1 MSLCLEKV
9 FVQAQRTF
17 LLTSCSYQHIMIFGG
32 ESRRPIKHKIQR
44 CCAAACRNDSDGGS
58 GGGFKGTGCRAP
70 RERHCKR
77 KNVPRRRKPLGR
89 KSVIADIMSVRRQVT
104 NEERT
109 LRGASQKTY
118 IAEDRQQR
126 ALSPWCMDRQECA
139 PTFPVWEDAGVFS
152 VAAPAGHSPWNGGRP
167 VFFLHMDTSG
177 RDGFS
182 SRLLS
187 IRAGGAKASPASS
200 LFCTSNSRTCG
211 ISTKRTCTIE
221 NCWNTGAILLRGW
234 HHQFRGVGGIIGNA
248 SAAVNITN
256 CYYLDST
263 DTFYW
268 LHEDGFRPL
277 TQLTAAAH
285 AAVPELSRRITPRRW
300 KIPAS
305 RRNTFTR
312 RMNCGMMHLYP
323 TIMPWGEAALTAP
336 GLVGQAPPRLRFAG
350 AGMDADMTPC
360 GTGQKTAPEI

>member
-1 MSLCLEKV
+1 MQSRRQALWRFMSLCLEKV

-32 ESRRPIKHKIQR
+32 KSRRPIKHKIQR

-58 GGGFKGTGCRAP
+58 GGGFKGTGCRVP

-139 PTFPVWEDAGVFS
+139 PTFPVWENAGVFS

-200 LFCTSNSRTCG
+200 LSCTSNSRACG
-211 ISTKRTCTIE
+211 ISTKRHLHHRKLLEYRCDPAARLAPSIPRRRRHDRQLRYGGTRRRTGVAE
-221 NCWNTGAILLRGW
+221 ADNTETVENTG
-234 HHQFRGVGGIIGNA
+234 VP
-248 SAAVNITN
+248 SK
-256 CYYLDST
+256 YL
-263 DTFYW
+263 Y
-268 LHEDGFRPL
+268 
-277 TQLTAAAH
+277 
-285 AAVPELSRRITPRRW
+285 
-300 KIPAS
+300 
-305 RRNTFTR
+305 
-312 RMNCGMMHLYP
+312 
-323 TIMPWGEAALTAP
+323 AP
-336 GLVGQAPPRLRFAG
+336 
-350 AGMDADMTPC
+350 
-360 GTGQKTAPEI
+360 

>member
-1 MSLCLEKV
+1 MQSRRQALWRFMSLCLEKV

-77 KNVPRRRKPLGR
+77 KNVPRRCKPLGR

-139 PTFPVWEDAGVFS
+139 PTFPVWENAGVFS
-152 VAAPAGHSPWNGGRP
+152 VADPAGHSPWNGGRP

-200 LFCTSNSRTCG
+200 LSCTSNSRACG

-234 HHQFRGVGGIIGNA
+234 HHQFRGVGGIIGN
-248 SAAVNITN
+248 SETVENTGVPSK
-256 CYYLDST
+256 YL
-263 DTFYW
+263 Y
-268 LHEDGFRPL
+268 
-277 TQLTAAAH
+277 
-285 AAVPELSRRITPRRW
+285 
-300 KIPAS
+300 
-305 RRNTFTR
+305 
-312 RMNCGMMHLYP
+312 
-323 TIMPWGEAALTAP
+323 AP
-336 GLVGQAPPRLRFAG
+336 
-350 AGMDADMTPC
+350 
-360 GTGQKTAPEI
+360 

>member
-1 MSLCLEKV
+1 MLCGRLP
-9 FVQAQRTF
+9 QR
-17 LLTSCSYQHIMIFGG
+17 L
-32 ESRRPIKHKIQR
+32 RW
-44 CCAAACRNDSDGGS
+44 GS

-139 PTFPVWEDAGVFS
+139 PTFPVWENAGIFS
-152 VAAPAGHSPWNGGRP
+152 AYGYVRSRRFFQPSAFHKGGRGES
-167 VFFLHMDTSG
+167 L
-177 RDGFS
+177 

-187 IRAGGAKASPASS
+187 F
-200 LFCTSNSRTCG
+200 L
-211 ISTKRTCTIE
+211 
-221 NCWNTGAILLRGW
+221 WL
-234 HHQFRGVGGIIGNA
+234 RGVGGMIGN
-248 SAAVNITN
+248 SGT
-256 CYYLDST
+256 
-263 DTFYW
+263 
-268 LHEDGFRPL
+268 
-277 TQLTAAAH
+277 AAH
-285 AAVPELSRRITPRRW
+285 AAVPELPGRITPRRW

-312 RMNCGMMHLYP
+312 RRNCGMIHLYP

-350 AGMDADMTPC
+350 AGLDADMAPC
-360 GTGQKTAPEI
+360 GTGRKTAPEI

>member
-1 MSLCLEKV
+1 MQSRRQALWRFMSLCLEKV

-139 PTFPVWEDAGVFS
+139 PTFPVWENAGIFF
-152 VAAPAGHSPWNGGRP
+152 VADPAGHSPWNGGRP
-167 VFFLHMDTSG
+167 LFFLHMDTSG

-200 LFCTSNSRTCG
+200 LSCTSNSRACG

-234 HHQFRGVGGIIGNA
+234 HHQFRGAGGITGNPG
-248 SAAVNITN
+248 T
-256 CYYLDST
+256 
-263 DTFYW
+263 
-268 LHEDGFRPL
+268 
-277 TQLTAAAH
+277 AAH
-285 AAVPELSRRITPRRW
+285 AAVPELPRRITPRRW

-312 RMNCGMMHLYP
+312 RMNCGMIHLYP

-350 AGMDADMTPC
+350 AGLDADMTPC
-360 GTGQKTAPEI
+360 GTGRKTAPEI

>member
-1 MSLCLEKV
+1 MQSRRQALWRFMRLCLEKV

-17 LLTSCSYQHIMIFGG
+17 LLTSCFYQHIMIFGG

-139 PTFPVWEDAGVFS
+139 PTFPLWENAGAFS
-152 VAAPAGHSPWNGGRP
+152 VADPAGHSPWNGGGP
-167 VFFLHMDTSG
+167 AFFLHVDKSS

-200 LFCTSNSRTCG
+200 LFMERT
-211 ISTKRTCTIE
+211 
-221 NCWNTGAILLRGW
+221 
-234 HHQFRGVGGIIGNA
+234 
-248 SAAVNITN
+248 
-256 CYYLDST
+256 YL
-263 DTFYW
+263 
-268 LHEDGFRPL
+268 
-277 TQLTAAAH
+277 
-285 AAVPELSRRITPRRW
+285 RRIGQGSLTPFSAYALEIEKILMRR
-300 KIPAS
+300 KSHEP
-305 RRNTFTR
+305 
-312 RMNCGMMHLYP
+312 
-323 TIMPWGEAALTAP
+323 
-336 GLVGQAPPRLRFAG
+336 
-350 AGMDADMTPC
+350 
-360 GTGQKTAPEI
+360 

>member
-1 MSLCLEKV
+1 MQSRRQALWRFMSLCLEKV

-58 GGGFKGTGCRAP
+58 GGGFKGTGCKAP

-104 NEERT
+104 NEEGT

-126 ALSPWCMDRQECA
+126 ALSPWCMDRQGCA
-139 PTFPVWEDAGVFS
+139 PTFPVWENAGVFS
-152 VAAPAGHSPWNGGRP
+152 VADPAGHSPWNGRRP

-200 LFCTSNSRTCG
+200 LFMERT
-211 ISTKRTCTIE
+211 
-221 NCWNTGAILLRGW
+221 
-234 HHQFRGVGGIIGNA
+234 
-248 SAAVNITN
+248 
-256 CYYLDST
+256 YL
-263 DTFYW
+263 
-268 LHEDGFRPL
+268 
-277 TQLTAAAH
+277 
-285 AAVPELSRRITPRRW
+285 RRIGQGSLTPFSAYALEIEKILIRRRSHE
-300 KIPAS
+300 P
-305 RRNTFTR
+305 
-312 RMNCGMMHLYP
+312 
-323 TIMPWGEAALTAP
+323 
-336 GLVGQAPPRLRFAG
+336 
-350 AGMDADMTPC
+350 
-360 GTGQKTAPEI
+360 

>member
-89 KSVIADIMSVRRQVT
+89 KSVITDIMSVRRQVT

-139 PTFPVWEDAGVFS
+139 PTFPVWENAGI
-152 VAAPAGHSPWNGGRP
+152 
-167 VFFLHMDTSG
+167 FLSQIP
-177 RDGFS
+177 
-182 SRLLS
+182 LV
-187 IRAGGAKASPASS
+187 I
-200 LFCTSNSRTCG
+200 
-211 ISTKRTCTIE
+211 
-221 NCWNTGAILLRGW
+221 LRGTEGDRYFFCIW
-234 HHQFRGVGGIIGNA
+234 IRQVETVFP
-248 SAAVNITN
+248 AV
-256 CYYLDST
+256 C
-263 DTFYW
+263 F
-268 LHEDGFRPL
+268 P
-277 TQLTAAAH
+277 
-285 AAVPELSRRITPRRW
+285 
-300 KIPAS
+300 
-305 RRNTFTR
+305 
-312 RMNCGMMHLYP
+312 
-323 TIMPWGEAALTAP
+323 
-336 GLVGQAPPRLRFAG
+336 
-350 AGMDADMTPC
+350 
-360 GTGQKTAPEI
+360 

>member
-1 MSLCLEKV
+1 MCADVSRMGKRRCFFCRSSRWSFSVE
-9 FVQAQRTF
+9 RRETG
-17 LLTSCSYQHIMIFGG
+17 IFSAYGYVRSRRFFQPSAFHKGGRG
-32 ESRRPIKHKIQR
+32 ES
-44 CCAAACRNDSDGGS
+44 
-58 GGGFKGTGCRAP
+58 
-70 RERHCKR
+70 
-77 KNVPRRRKPLGR
+77 L
-89 KSVIADIMSVRRQVT
+89 
-104 NEERT
+104 
-109 LRGASQKTY
+109 
-118 IAEDRQQR
+118 
-126 ALSPWCMDRQECA
+126 
-139 PTFPVWEDAGVFS
+139 
-152 VAAPAGHSPWNGGRP
+152 
-167 VFFLHMDTSG
+167 
-177 RDGFS
+177 

-187 IRAGGAKASPASS
+187 F
-200 LFCTSNSRTCG
+200 L
-211 ISTKRTCTIE
+211 
-221 NCWNTGAILLRGW
+221 W
-234 HHQFRGVGGIIGNA
+234 FRGVGGITGNA

-312 RMNCGMMHLYP
+312 RMNCGMIHLYP

-350 AGMDADMTPC
+350 AGLDADMTPC
-360 GTGQKTAPEI
+360 GTGRKTAPAL

>member
-1 MSLCLEKV
+1 MSLCLKKV

-17 LLTSCSYQHIMIFGG
+17 LLTSCSYQHIMTFGG

-139 PTFPVWEDAGVFS
+139 PTFPVWENAGVFFCRGSRWSFS
-152 VAAPAGHSPWNGGRP
+152 VERRETGIFSAYGYVRSRRFFQPSAFHKGGRGES
-167 VFFLHMDTSG
+167 L
-177 RDGFS
+177 

-187 IRAGGAKASPASS
+187 
-200 LFCTSNSRTCG
+200 F
-211 ISTKRTCTIE
+211 
-221 NCWNTGAILLRGW
+221 
-234 HHQFRGVGGIIGNA
+234 
-248 SAAVNITN
+248 
-256 CYYLDST
+256 
-263 DTFYW
+263 
-268 LHEDGFRPL
+268 
-277 TQLTAAAH
+277 
-285 AAVPELSRRITPRRW
+285 
-300 KIPAS
+300 
-305 RRNTFTR
+305 
-312 RMNCGMMHLYP
+312 LYFKF
-323 TIMPWGEAALTAP
+323 A
-336 GLVGQAPPRLRFAG
+336 RL
-350 AGMDADMTPC
+350 
-360 GTGQKTAPEI
+360 